1 MLLIIFTLYIRSMFK
16 YMTSTHPQQP
26 DKPAAM
32 VESLGPAPPVS
43 WEASCSHRSVS
54 RCREC
59 VLLAIPSCV
68 LCKWKQI
75 MRITEKSISP
85 NKLSLDPI
93 PSFAYVCYALIH
105 NDIKLQ
111 TIQGTHR

>member
-1 MLLIIFTLYIRSMFK
+1 MLLIIFTLYIHSMFK
-16 YMTSTHPQQP
+16 YMTSTCPQQP
-26 DKPAAM
+26 DEHAVM
-32 VESLGPAPPVS
+32 IESLGLAPLVS
-43 WEASCSHRSVS
+43 QEASCDHRSVS
-54 RCREC
+54 RCCEC
-59 VLLAIPSCV
+59 VFLAIPSCV